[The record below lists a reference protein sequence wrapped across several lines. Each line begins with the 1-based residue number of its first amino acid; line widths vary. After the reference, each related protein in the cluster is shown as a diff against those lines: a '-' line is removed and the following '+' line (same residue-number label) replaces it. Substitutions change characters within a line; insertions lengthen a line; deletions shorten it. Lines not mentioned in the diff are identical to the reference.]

1 MKVYKPIKFLVLCF
15 FLSFINQKVYSQLG
29 FCSGNSGD
37 PIFTEDFGSGTSPGP
52 ALAPSIT
59 TYSFTTGVPNDGSYT
74 IASSSANFFDWHTT
88 NDHTPG
94 DTDGKMLMVNAS
106 FNPGEF
112 YKTSITGLCENTS
125 YEFSA
130 FLLNF
135 ATTNGFCGSNLIP
148 VNVKFQIWDDTDTT
162 LLASGDTGDL
172 FGTSTATW
180 TPYGLV
186 FRTEPGQSS
195 VILKMINNGSGGCG
209 NDLAIDDISFK
220 SCGDFIELT
229 NTTGANSIA
238 QCQDEGVIVS
248 TTITAT
254 PDNSIFNSHF
264 YQWQESIDGI
274 NWTDIAGETT
284 NSYTTPTIL
293 DARFFRVKVAEDF
306 INVSNALCNVV
317 SEPFSAILIPF
328 ANAPIS
334 NGDVA
339 TCANQPKPLVA
350 IVPDDEFINWYDAPV
365 GGTLL
370 QENSASFFPTA
381 SGTYYAAASS
391 SLVDCFSLSRT
402 PITYTLFDLPELT
415 DEEQFLCENTSISLS
430 SSLTNVT
437 FEWSTGETTS
447 TIQVDSPGEYSL
459 EVTNMNGCSATKI
472 FTVTQIDQPIIDTII
487 SDNEDIIVSTSN
499 EGLFEYALDNG
510 PFQASPVFELVEGG
524 LYSVKVRGIDNCPE
538 VSQEFI
544 HFVIPKFFSPNG
556 DFINDVFTIQGLE
569 FFNTVEIRIFDRYGK
584 LIVQSNSTSFSW
596 DGRYNSSLLP
606 SSDYWYHIVTENQ
619 EFKGHFALKR

>member
-1 MKVYKPIKFLVLCF
+1 MFQAQKLLFVILCF
-15 FLSFINQKVYSQLG
+15 YLGCQNLNAQLG

-37 PIFTEDFGSGTSPGP
+37 PIFSEDFGSGTTPGP
-52 ALAPSIT
+52 ALAPGTT
-59 TYSFTTGVPNDGSYT
+59 TYNFTAGQPNDGSYT
-74 IASSSANFFDWHTT
+74 IASNSANFFDWHTT

-94 DTDGKMLMVNAS
+94 DTNGKMLIVNAS

-135 ATTNGFCGSNLIP
+135 ATTNGFCGSGLIP

-186 FRTEPGQSS
+186 FRTEPQQSS

-229 NTTGANSIA
+229 NITGANSIA

-264 YQWQESIDGI
+264 YQWQESIDGM
-274 NWTDIAGETT
+274 NWTDIIGETT
-284 NSYTTPTIL
+284 NTYITPTIL

-306 INVSNALCNVV
+306 INVSNPLCNVV

-328 ANAPIS
+328 PNAPIS
-334 NGDVA
+334 NGNVS
-339 TCANQPKPLVA
+339 TCVNQPKPLSA
-350 IVPDDEFINWYDAPV
+350 IALDDEFINWYDASV

-370 QENSASFFPTA
+370 QENNASFFPTV

-391 SLVDCFSLSRT
+391 TLVDCFSLNRT
-402 PITYTLFDLPELT
+402 PITYTLFDVPELI
-415 DEEQFLCENTSISLS
+415 DEERFICSNTSVALS
-430 SSLTNVT
+430 SNLTNVD

-447 TIQVDSPGEYSL
+447 AIQVDTPGEYSL
-459 EVTNMNGCSATKI
+459 EITNQNGCSATKI
-472 FTVTQIDQPIIDTII
+472 FTVISIEQPIIESIV
-487 SDNEDIIVSTSN
+487 SDNENIIVTTVN

-510 PFQASPVFELVEGG
+510 PFQASPIFELIEGG
-524 LYSVKVRGIDNCPE
+524 LYMLKVRGINNCPE

-544 HFVIPKFFSPNG
+544 HLVIPKFFSPNG
-556 DFINDVFTIQGLE
+556 DFVNDLFIIQGLE
-569 FFNTVEIRIFDRYGK
+569 FFNTVEVRIFDRYGK
-584 LIVQSNSTSFSW
+584 LIMQSNSTSFSW
-596 DGRYNSSLLP
+596 DGRYNNTRLP
-606 SSDYWYHIVTENQ
+606 SSDYWYHIQTENQ

>member
-1 MKVYKPIKFLVLCF
+1 MFQTQKLLFVFLCF
-15 FLSFINQKVYSQLG
+15 WFAFQNLNAQLG

-37 PIFTEDFGSGTSPGP
+37 PIFTEDFGSGTTPGP
-52 ALAPSIT
+52 ALAPGTT
-59 TYSFTTGVPNDGSYT
+59 TYSFTTGQPNDGSYT
-74 IASSSANFFDWHTT
+74 ISSNTNFFDWHNT

-94 DTDGKMLMVNAS
+94 DTNGKMLIVNAS

-135 ATTNGFCGSNLIP
+135 ATSVSGCGSNLIP
-148 VNVKFQIWDDTDTT
+148 VNVKFQIWDDTDTN
-162 LLASGDTGDL
+162 LLATGDTGDL
-172 FGTSTATW
+172 LFTQSPTW

-186 FRTEPGQSS
+186 FKTEPGQTS

-209 NDLAIDDISFK
+209 NDLAIDDIAFK

-229 NTTGANSIA
+229 NTSGENSIA
-238 QCQDEGVIVS
+238 QCEDEGVIVS

-264 YQWQESIDGI
+264 YQWQESADGT

-317 SEPFSAILIPF
+317 SEPFGAILLPF

-334 NGDVA
+334 NGDVS
-339 TCANQPKPLVA
+339 TCANLPKPLIA
-350 IVPDDEFINWYDAPV
+350 NVPVDEFINWYDAPV
-365 GGTLL
+365 GGNLL
-370 QENSASFFPTA
+370 QENSASFFPIT

-391 SLVDCFSLSRT
+391 TLVDCFSLTRT

-415 DEEQFLCENTSISLS
+415 DEEQFLCENTLLTLS
-430 SSLTNVT
+430 SNMINVT
-437 FEWSTGETTS
+437 FEWSTGETTNA
-447 TIQVDSPGEYSL
+447 IQVDTPGTYSL
-459 EVTNMNGCSATKI
+459 EVTNMNGCSASKT
-472 FTVTQIDQPIIDTII
+472 FTVIEIEQPEFEAII
-487 SDNEDIIVSTSN
+487 SDDEDIMITTTN

-510 PFQASPVFELVEGG
+510 PFQDSPVFELVEGG
-524 LYSVKVRGIDNCPE
+524 LYTVRIRGINNCAE
-538 VSQEFI
+538 VTQEFI
-544 HFVIPKFFSPNG
+544 HFVIPKFFTPNG
-556 DFINDVFTIQGLE
+556 DFVNDVFTIQGLE
-569 FFNTVEIRIFDRYGK
+569 FFNAVEIRIFDRYGK
-584 LIVQSNSTSFSW
+584 LITQSNSTAFSW
-596 DGRYNSSLLP
+596 DGRFNSTLLP
-606 SSDYWYHIVTENQ
+606 SSDYWYHIQTENQ
-619 EFKGHFALKR
+619 EYKGHFALKR

>member
-1 MKVYKPIKFLVLCF
+1 MFQTQKLLFVFLCF
-15 FLSFINQKVYSQLG
+15 CFAFQNLNAQLG

-37 PIFTEDFGSGTSPGP
+37 PIFTEDFGSGTTPGP
-52 ALAPSIT
+52 ALAPGIT
-59 TYSFTTGVPNDGSYT
+59 TYNFIAGQPNDGSYT
-74 IASSSANFFDWHTT
+74 IASSSANFFDWHNTG
-88 NDHTPG
+88 DHTPG
-94 DTDGKMLMVNAS
+94 DTNGKMLIVNAS
-106 FNPGEF
+106 FNAGEF

-162 LLASGDTGDL
+162 LLASGDTGNL
-172 FGTSTATW
+172 FATSAATW

-186 FRTEPGQSS
+186 FRTEPGQTS

-209 NDLAIDDISFK
+209 NDLAIDDIVFK
-220 SCGDFIELT
+220 SCGDVIELT
-229 NTTGANSIA
+229 DTTGDNSIA
-238 QCQDEGVIVS
+238 QCEDEGVIVS

-264 YQWQESIDGI
+264 YQWQESPDGI

-293 DARFFRVKVAEDF
+293 DARFFRVKVAEDL

-317 SEPFSAILIPF
+317 SEPFSAILLPF

-334 NGDVA
+334 NGDVS
-339 TCANQPKPLVA
+339 TCANLPKPLIA
-350 IVPDDEFINWYDAPV
+350 IAPDDEFVNWYNAPV
-365 GGTLL
+365 GGNLL
-370 QENSASFFPTA
+370 QENSASFFPTT

-391 SLVDCFSLSRT
+391 TLVDCFSLTRT
-402 PITYTLFDLPELT
+402 PITFTLFDLPELT

-447 TIQVDSPGEYSL
+447 TIQVDLPGEYSL

-472 FTVTQIDQPIIDTII
+472 FTVTQINQPIIDTII

-499 EGLFEYALDNG
+499 EGLFEYSLDNG
-510 PFQASPVFELVEGG
+510 PFQASPVFELIEGG
-524 LYSVKVRGIDNCPE
+524 LYTVKVRGFNNCPE

-544 HFVIPKFFSPNG
+544 HFVIPKFFTPNG
-556 DFINDVFTIQGLE
+556 DFVNDAFIIQGLE
-569 FFNTVEIRIFDRYGK
+569 FFNAVEVRIFDRYGK
-584 LIVQSNSTSFSW
+584 LMAQSNSTSFSW
-596 DGRYNSSLLP
+596 DGRFNNTLLP
-606 SSDYWYHIVTENQ
+606 SSDYWYHIQTENQ
-619 EFKGHFALKR
+619 EYKGHFALKR